1 MSDAN
6 TASPQ
11 WGHESGVAPWLVRW
25 VARLSGIDSLHHI
38 YKSIGPTQGPVEFA
52 SRALSTMHIDVDPCE
67 QTLMRVP
74 LEGRVIIVANHPF
87 GALDGLAAI
96 RIIGARRPD
105 VRVLANA
112 DLTSITELA
121 PLILPLANYSTR
133 GSTPRNAQSLRKAWR
148 WLEQEH
154 ALVIF
159 PAGEVAHFDAR
170 ARCVTDPPWSPIV
183 GRLVQKTAAPVVP
196 LFFSGQ
202 NSALFQIAG
211 MVSPQL
217 RTLLLPGELRRR
229 MRSRVNAHLGE
240 AIPNQRIREFKSPEA
255 LALHL
260 RLKTFLAPAVNEARR
275 AAATPAAPRTLEPIA
290 TEMPA
295 DCIADEIA
303 RLAPESRLLGHAG
316 MEVLLARADAIPRT
330 LAEIGR
336 LREVTFRGVGEGTG
350 RARDL
355 DRFDAHYEHLF
366 IWHAANRQIVGAYR
380 LGRTDEIRRRH
391 GRSGLYTTTL
401 FNYRDPFFMLLGPAL
416 ELGRSFV
423 RAEYQRSFAPL
434 MLLWKGIAEFV
445 ARNPRYARL
454 IGPVSVSGDYLDTSK
469 HLLVDF
475 LRGQRFDHLLGG
487 MVGARNPFPRSH
499 AMRSLASE
507 LAMLGTIEPLAA
519 LVEDLEPD
527 GKGVPILLRQYLK
540 LGGRVL
546 GFNVDQD
553 FGNSI
558 DCLLLVDLRE
568 TEPRELRKYMR
579 ADAAARL
586 TRKKGGQPPFPSK
599 RGQPSTDRP
608 LTEA

>member
-1 MSDAN
+1 M
-6 TASPQ
+6 
-11 WGHESGVAPWLVRW
+11 R
-25 VARLSGIDSLHHI
+25 
-38 YKSIGPTQGPVEFA
+38 
-52 SRALSTMHIDVDPCE
+52 IDVSSCE
-67 QTLMRVP
+67 EALKRIPEQ
-74 LEGRVIIVANHPF
+74 GRVIIVANHPF

-96 RIIGARRPD
+96 RILGARRPD
-105 VRVLANA
+105 MRVLANA
-112 DLTSITELA
+112 DLSSIDELA
-121 PLILPLANYSTR
+121 PMFLPLNTYGR
-133 GSTPRNAQSLRKAWR
+133 GSTSRNAQSLRKAWR
-148 WLEQEH
+148 WLEEEH

-170 ARCVTDPPWSPIV
+170 ARCVTDPPWSPII

-196 LFFSGQ
+196 LFFAGQ

-211 MVSPQL
+211 MLAPQL

-229 MRSRVNAHLGE
+229 MRSSVHAHLGE
-240 AIPNQRIREFKSPEA
+240 PIANERIREFKSPEA

-260 RLKTFLAPAVNEARR
+260 RLKTFLAPALQETSRGATLPTTR
-275 AAATPAAPRTLEPIA
+275 ALEPIA
-290 TEMPA
+290 TEMPV
-295 DCIADEIA
+295 DCVAEEIA
-303 RLAPESRLLGHAG
+303 RLPAEARLLAHGG
-316 MEVLLARADAIPRT
+316 MEVLLARAEQIPHT
-330 LAEIGR
+330 LGEIGR

-355 DRFDAHYEHLF
+355 DRFDAYYEHLF
-366 IWHAANRQIVGAYR
+366 IWHTANRQIVGAYR
-380 LGRTDEIRRRH
+380 LGRSDQILRRH
-391 GRSGLYTTTL
+391 GKQGLYTTTL

-454 IGPVSVSGDYLDTSK
+454 IGPVSVSGDYVETSK

-475 LRGQRFDHLLGG
+475 LRGQHFDHLLGG
-487 MVGARNPFPRSH
+487 LVSARNPFQRSR

-507 LAMLGTIEPLAA
+507 LAMLPALEPLAA

-553 FGNSI
+553 FGHSI

-579 ADAAARL
+579 ADAAARMQENR
-586 TRKKGGQPPFPSK
+586 TNRKRLSGETPQSAMHPARRIGRDVPAPI
-599 RGQPSTDRP
+599 RDRA
-608 LTEA
+608 T